1 MLASNEYG
9 THQDSIVELCF
20 GMRNLQYYLEARKRY
35 SIEGYNFS
43 LEVVVSEE
51 QANDGGRMLNADEIH
66 NSVNYF
72 QMEFEKQSVSENK
85 TI

>member
-20 GMRNLQYYLEARKRY
+20 GMGNLQYYLEARKRN
-35 SIEGYNFS
+35 SIEGYNFP

-51 QANDGGRMLNADEIH
+51 QG
-66 NSVNYF
+66 
-72 QMEFEKQSVSENK
+72 Q
-85 TI
+85 